1 MSTTYNMIVV
11 TGATASGKT
20 ALAAEVAYRL
30 EGEVISADSRQ
41 VYRGMDI
48 GTGKDYSDYIVNGV
62 HVPFHLIDIT
72 DAGSKYNLFEYQQDF
87 LKVFED
93 VNSRGMLPV
102 VCGGSGMY
110 VESILKGYQLVQV
123 PLNDDLR
130 RKLSGKTH
138 DQMKGLLRSYGALH
152 NRSDLDSVNRTIRAI
167 EIAEHTKLYGADGF
181 EWPDIRALVVA
192 VQYSREERRRRISI
206 RLRNRLHEG
215 MISEVESLLKGGIR
229 SEDLIWYGLEYKYIT
244 LYLIGELTYDDM
256 FSRLETAI
264 HQFAKR
270 QMTWFRGM
278 EKRGI
283 EINRI
288 DGELPFEEQVEM
300 VTSLFRSNKK
310 RGTSVE

>member
-1 MSTTYNMIVV
+1 MSIDTSNMIVV

-30 EGEVISADSRQ
+30 EGEIISADSRQ

-48 GTGKDYSDYIVNGV
+48 GTGKDYCDYIVNGTY
-62 HVPFHLIDIT
+62 VPFHLIDII
-72 DAGSKYNLFEYQQDF
+72 DAGTKYNLFEYQQDF

-93 VNSRGMLPV
+93 IVSRGMLPV

-110 VESILKGYQLVQV
+110 VESILRGYQLVQV

-130 RKLSGKTH
+130 RELSGKTH
-138 DQMKGLLRSYGALH
+138 EQMKEVLRSYGPLH

-167 EIAEHTKLYGADGF
+167 EIAEHTKQYGADGF
-181 EWPDIRALVVA
+181 EWPDIRPLVVA
-192 VQYSREERRRRISI
+192 LRYSREERRRRISV

-215 MISEVESLLKGGIR
+215 MIAEVESLLKSGITPQ
-229 SEDLIWYGLEYKYIT
+229 DLIWYGLEYKYIT
-244 LYLIGELTYDDM
+244 LYLTGELTSDEM
-256 FSRLETAI
+256 FTALESAI

-278 EKRGI
+278 ERRGI
-283 EINRI
+283 GINWI
-288 DGELPFEEQVEM
+288 EGELPFEEQVGT
-300 VTSLFRSNKK
+300 VINLFREK
-310 RGTSVE
+310 